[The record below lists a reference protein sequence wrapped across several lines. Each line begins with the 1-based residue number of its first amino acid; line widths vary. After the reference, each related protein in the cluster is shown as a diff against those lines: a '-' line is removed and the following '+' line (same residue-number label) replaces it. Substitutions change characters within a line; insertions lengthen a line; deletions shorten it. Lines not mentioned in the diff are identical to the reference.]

1 MLTSGYLRI
10 VPINKN
16 TQILLTSCPSNLG
29 GKIQLQNHDGTC
41 HCNDEDDDVGN
52 DEDDDPTLKK
62 F

>member
-16 TQILLTSCPSNLG
+16 TQILLKSCPSNLG
-29 GKIQLQNHDGTC
+29 KNTTKNHDYTC

-52 DEDDDPTLKK
+52 DEDDDQTLKK